1 MMNNMIMAAM
11 LVSFLWGLSPIAYK
25 HVLEYIDPMTL
36 IAIQGTLYGIA
47 FILFVIFF
55 RKDLKHKLNTVTK
68 KVMTIMFFAVI
79 FTMIIPMV
87 IFFYLLQ
94 KHESYI
100 ITALTYSSPIFTL
113 ILAYLLLNE
122 NITPVGV
129 FGVFLVVLGVVFVSI
144 GRGKK

>member
-1 MMNNMIMAAM
+1 MMDNMITAAM

-36 IAIQGTLYGIA
+36 IAIQGALYGIA
-47 FILFVIFF
+47 FLLFVIFF
-55 RKDLKHKLNTVTK
+55 RKDLKHKLSTVSK
-68 KVMTIMFFAVI
+68 RVFTIMFFAVI

-94 KHESYI
+94 KHDSYI

-113 ILAYLLLNE
+113 ILAYLLLKE
-122 NITPVGV
+122 DIAPVGIL
-129 FGVFLVVLGVVFVSI
+129 GVLLVVVGVVLVSI